1 MPLKKRRMKKAKE
14 DPNLV
19 ALEETSCLVAN
30 GRFQCLVALGMF
42 HVWWS
47 MGTNPFHLFL
57 FFPPINF
64 TSIFLVIDFKVVLYH
79 GFKPLL
85 YIFPSFSLTYKL

>member
-1 MPLKKRRMKKAKE
+1 MIQIHTFKE
-14 DPNLV
+14 KEKEGGEGRPQLGGQWKV
-19 ALEETSCLVAN
+19 PSLMALEEASYLVAN

-47 MGTNPFHLFL
+47 MGKHAFHLFS

-64 TSIFLVIDFKVVLYH
+64 T
-79 GFKPLL
+79 
-85 YIFPSFSLTYKL
+85 